1 MARLEG
7 GDINMDTKRISTYI
21 APVLLVLS
29 TALTAVN
36 WYLKPGRSVVW
47 IGILLFIAGMSLA
60 FNLASGR
67 ANGGGAQV
75 QVRDSIARGI
85 VCGGGILAI
94 ALAGKL
100 AVRVGLVG
108 QTGLTWRAIMA
119 ILGAFLIFTGN
130 GIPKALTPLAAM
142 QCDAAKVQAFQRFG
156 GWTWV
161 LAGFAIIF
169 GWLVLPIPMAQV
181 VTGLVLPT
189 AMILLGIQW
198 MRLRRSRPVR

>member
-1 MARLEG
+1 
-7 GDINMDTKRISTYI
+7 
-21 APVLLVLS
+21 
-29 TALTAVN
+29 
-36 WYLKPGRSVVW
+36 
-47 IGILLFIAGMSLA
+47 
-60 FNLASGR
+60 
-67 ANGGGAQV
+67 
-75 QVRDSIARGI
+75 
-85 VCGGGILAI
+85 
-94 ALAGKL
+94 
-100 AVRVGLVG
+100 VRVGLVG